1 MHTSS
6 MPERISIWRRL
17 KRSAGLSDASSS
29 NWTQIVHIEQNQIQ
43 KQPKKMLLK
52 VSKNFDAKISFAN
65 LKVLQ
70 VLVFKLSIKS
80 WQIVK
85 GIVY

>member
-29 NWTQIVHIEQNQIQ
+29 NWTQIVHTEQYQIQ
-43 KQPKKMLLK
+43 KRPKKIIFYSKTTK
-52 VSKNFDAKISFAN
+52 VSGHLLNAE
-65 LKVLQ
+65 
-70 VLVFKLSIKS
+70 KS
-80 WQIVK
+80 TA
-85 GIVY
+85 